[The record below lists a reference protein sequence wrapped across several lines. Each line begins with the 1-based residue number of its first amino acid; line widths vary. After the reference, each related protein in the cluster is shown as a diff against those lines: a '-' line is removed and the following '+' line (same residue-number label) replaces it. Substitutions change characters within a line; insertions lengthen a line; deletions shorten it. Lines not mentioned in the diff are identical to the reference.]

1 MKRQLQGATAG
12 STKVTPTL
20 SKKSATKD
28 LILPPFFPA
37 FPDYSGMYEG
47 INCSRQ
53 CLHESLGSQV
63 VFQVFWLRGPFFFN
77 IKLPSLPLWAVEMRV
92 QVTPKWSGGRNR
104 TRSSQNVT
112 GVAFEGDSKPNVW
125 GRSFFIFVSMFFGAR
140 CASDVLAEL
149 SLWQGQHWASF
160 GLLGWALALF
170 FWCYCDGVL
179 SAFWLYSLH
188 CTRNAPL

>member
-77 IKLPSLPLWAVEMRV
+77 IKLPSLPLWAVEMWV

-112 GVAFEGDSKPNVW
+112 GVASGGDSKPNVW
-125 GRSFFIFVSMFFGAR
+125 GRSFFHLCFQCFLEHAAHLMSWQSFLCGRGSIGQALDCWVG
-140 CASDVLAEL
+140 L
-149 SLWQGQHWASF
+149 SLFSF
-160 GLLGWALALF
+160 GVIVMA
-170 FWCYCDGVL
+170 C
-179 SAFWLYSLH
+179 
-188 CTRNAPL
+188 